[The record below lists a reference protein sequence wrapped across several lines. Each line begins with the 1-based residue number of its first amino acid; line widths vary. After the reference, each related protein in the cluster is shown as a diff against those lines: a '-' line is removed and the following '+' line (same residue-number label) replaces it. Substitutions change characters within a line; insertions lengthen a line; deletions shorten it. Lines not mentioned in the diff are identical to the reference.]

1 MFTSLSNLQIVHD
14 KLGTMARDLIFLE
27 KKLESQHPD
36 LYKQISLDLDRV
48 IQSIHS
54 IRHEMLRYNNRLTHK
69 NFLK

>member
-1 MFTSLSNLQIVHD
+1 MFTSLSNLQIAHD
-14 KLGTMARDLIFLE
+14 KLGTIARDLIFLE

-54 IRHEMLRYNNRLTHK
+54 IRHEMLRHNNRLIHK